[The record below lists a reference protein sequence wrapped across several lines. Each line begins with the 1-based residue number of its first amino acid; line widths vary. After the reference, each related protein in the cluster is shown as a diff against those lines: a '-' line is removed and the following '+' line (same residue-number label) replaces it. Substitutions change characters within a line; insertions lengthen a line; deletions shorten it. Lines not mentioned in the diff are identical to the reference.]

1 MGNNRELIGKIL
13 KAAESISKKGKNSM
27 EAGYIWAP
35 YVPINEVEII
45 QKHHIMKVKEWLKRN
60 SYSAIIEEGFIDQGK
75 YIVESRYA
83 SKMINN
89 KFYGVVNVESL
100 NK

>member
-13 KAAESISKKGKNSM
+13 EASESISKKGKNSM
-27 EAGYIWAP
+27 EAGYIWAT
-35 YVPINEVEII
+35 YVPINEIEII
-45 QKHHIMKVKEWLKRN
+45 QNHHIMKVKEWLKN
-60 SYSAIIEEGFIDQGK
+60 KKNMFIIEDGEFTPREI
-75 YIVESRYA
+75 IASRYA

-89 KFYGVVNVESL
+89 KFYSVVNIESL